1 MSLVPMDDRDGFI
14 WMDGEMKPWRDAKLH
29 VLTHALHY
37 ASAVFEG
44 QRIYNGKVFKLT
56 EHSTR
61 LHKSAELLGF
71 KVPYSVAELDKAC
84 EQVVAA
90 NKLTDAYMRPVAWRG
105 SEQMGVAAQQTKIHV
120 AIAAW
125 DWGSYFSEEL
135 RERGIRLTWSRWRRP
150 APDTAPSASKA
161 AGLYMICTMS
171 KHESEAA
178 GFHDALMLDYRG
190 RLSEATGAN
199 LFVVK
204 DGKIHTPVPDCF
216 LDGITRR
223 TVMDLARARGIE
235 VIERPM
241 WPYEIATADEIFLT
255 GSAAEVTAVGEVDGH
270 MLQVGPITR
279 ALRDDYAALVRG
291 ELKAVAA

>member
-1 MSLVPMDDRDGFI
+1 MALVPMDDRDGMI
-14 WMDGEMKPWRDAKLH
+14 WFDGELKPWRDAKIH

-37 ASAVFEG
+37 GSCVFEG
-44 QRIYNGKVFKLT
+44 QRVYGGKVFKLSD
-56 EHSTR
+56 HSAR
-61 LHKSAELLGF
+61 LHKSAQLLGF
-71 KVPYSVAELDKAC
+71 EIPYSVAELDRAC

-135 RERGIRLTWSRWRRP
+135 RERGIRLTWARWRRP
-150 APDTAPSASKA
+150 APDTAPCASKA

-171 KHESEAA
+171 KHEAEAA

-241 WPYEIATADEIFLT
+241 WPYEIATADELFLT

-270 MLQVGPITR
+270 HLQVGPITR

-291 ELKAVAA
+291 ELKAAAA